1 MRILAVTSY
10 YYPEVKYGGPP
21 MKIHAL
27 NRGLLRL
34 GHQVEVVTV
43 HSEQRKLNATVDYD
57 GVSVRYLPW
66 VGWDT
71 RHFPLRLA
79 PLAGAVR
86 RADIVHCYG
95 LYNLL
100 GPWAFHFARQAQRP
114 CLLEPVGM
122 FKPQLRNVAVKRLY
136 HRVFTQ
142 RMFRQSACVIAT
154 SPAEADTMKQFVPS
168 EKLVVRRNGIDL
180 EAFGSLPSGAS
191 FRERFHLA
199 PQEKI
204 VLFLGRISPIKNL
217 DMLVQAFAM
226 ARLTG
231 WRLLLAGPVLEP
243 DYAIY
248 LDRLIAALPLKDS
261 VLIAG
266 PVYGPDKLAAL
277 AAAGLLVLPSVSESF
292 GNAAA
297 EAVAAGVPVLVTEGC
312 GIAPMVHG
320 RAGLAVRCQT
330 DALADGLRR
339 LCDPAERATL
349 TARRPEVLRELSW
362 EEPVAQ
368 MDQIYRRLA
377 GQAL

>member
-1 MRILAVTSY
+1 
-10 YYPEVKYGGPP
+10 
-21 MKIHAL
+21 
-27 NRGLLRL
+27 
-34 GHQVEVVTV
+34 
-43 HSEQRKLNATVDYD
+43 
-57 GVSVRYLPW
+57 
-66 VGWDT
+66 
-71 RHFPLRLA
+71 
-79 PLAGAVR
+79 
-86 RADIVHCYG
+86 
-95 LYNLL
+95 
-100 GPWAFHFARQAQRP
+100 
-114 CLLEPVGM
+114 
-122 FKPQLRNVAVKRLY
+122 
-136 HRVFTQ
+136 
-142 RMFRQSACVIAT
+142 
-154 SPAEADTMKQFVPS
+154 MKQFVPS

-180 EAFGSLPSGAS
+180 EAFRSLPSGAS

-261 VLIAG
+261 VLMAA
-266 PVYGPDKLAAL
+266 PVYGPDKFAAL
-277 AAAGLLVLPSVSESF
+277 AAADLLVLPSVSESF